1 MSSSIKSY
9 FERKRRDLSD
19 KSTNEKEKKKARKS
33 SLDLSLSKETSDGT
47 DVFAKV
53 IESPRCASI
62 LYDCL
67 NNLELKVNEIY
78 ELSSS
83 TKDAQIKGA
92 KQLEDVSESIKFINE
107 KFEEYEADLKQ
118 KEKEIAEL
126 KEDLTSLKEKFFQV
140 ERTLDHQ
147 EQYSRRNCL
156 LVHGVE
162 EKNNEDTDQEIINIV
177 KNDLGE
183 EITIHDID
191 RTHRLGKRKLDNNVS
206 RPIIV
211 KFTRY
216 NVRNRIFKTKKKL
229 KGKTVS
235 ITESLTKRRVVELKK
250 AREMYGFNN
259 VWSQDGKI
267 LFSDVND
274 RNKVKVFYD

>member
-47 DVFAKV
+47 DVFAKG

-107 KFEEYEADLKQ
+107 KFEEYKGDWKQ
-118 KEKEIAEL
+118 KEKEVAEL

-140 ERTLDHQ
+140 DKMLDRQ
-147 EQYSRRNCL
+147 EQYSKRNCL
-156 LVHGVE
+156 LVHRVK
-162 EKNNEDTDQEIINIV
+162 EKNNEDTDQEITKIV

-183 EITIHDID
+183 EITIHDTD

-211 KFTRY
+211 KFRSY
-216 NVRNRIFKTKKKL
+216 NACNRIFKIKKKL

-235 ITESLTKRRVVELKK
+235 ITESLTKKRVVKLKK
-250 AREMYGFNN
+250 AREMYDFKNR
-259 VWSQDGKI
+259 SQDDKI
-267 LFSDVND
+267 SFSNVND
-274 RNKVKVFYD
+274 RNNKVKVFYD